1 ENRAINPDAI
11 CDGSKYRLRIRTI
24 RPLSLILEQ
33 GVMHLPVMSLFTC
46 GFRCFGGSHR
56 IRMDADQ
63 WKMMKLE
70 TDLVRIPVQYFF
82 HKRMICRATGALVI
96 AKLHQSQFCVFRP
109 AEVAAAFDVR
119 RQWSGCTARHRL
131 VGLTTQKHCSTGCNG
146 NGEKDDDH
154 RLDGFWHAL
163 IVAQALL
170 SVR

>member
-1 ENRAINPDAI
+1 
-11 CDGSKYRLRIRTI
+11 
-24 RPLSLILEQ
+24 
-33 GVMHLPVMSLFTC
+33 
-46 GFRCFGGSHR
+46 
-56 IRMDADQ
+56 Q

-154 RLDGFWHAL
+154 RLDGFSHAL

-170 SVR
+170 SVRNFFEKKACKEHVRIREFAASFRRQKFLVAIGYSGQGR